1 MVLGASLFDATKAR
15 SLKAM
20 IANHLVLSALV
31 ANLEL
36 LPRRHEAS
44 KGCGVFLS
52 VLMLEVIF

>member
-1 MVLGASLFDATKAR
+1 MVLGASLFDATKAQ

-36 LPRRHEAS
+36 FPRRHEDS